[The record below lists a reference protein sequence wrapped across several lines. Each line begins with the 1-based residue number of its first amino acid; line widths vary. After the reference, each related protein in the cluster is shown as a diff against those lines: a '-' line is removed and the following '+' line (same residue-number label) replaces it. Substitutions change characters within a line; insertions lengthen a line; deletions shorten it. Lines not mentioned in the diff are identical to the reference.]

1 MESDVD
7 RHSPRLTDRVN
18 LRSAFTV
25 VAAAAIGLLSGWLT
39 GHSGHDA
46 TVVAAV
52 VPAVIAAGGTAAVV
66 AARREDG
73 GVAEIATALGI
84 VLFCIMF
91 AAGSLYGAM
100 QRKFNIEAETVEAL
114 DKRVRFL
121 EICSEQ
127 QKEINTGRD
136 ALGLP
141 PLPSKYFC
149 EFPQS

>member
-18 LRSAFTV
+18 WRSAPTV
-25 VAAAAIGLLSGWLT
+25 VAAAAVGLLSGWLT

-66 AARREDG
+66 AARRGEG
-73 GVAEIATALGI
+73 GVAEIATAIGI
-84 VLFCIMF
+84 VVLCVTF
-91 AAGSLYGAM
+91 AAGGLYGAK
-100 QRKFNIEAETVEAL
+100 QRKSNIEAETVEAL
-114 DKRVRFL
+114 AKRIRFL
-121 EICSEQ
+121 EICSKQ
-127 QKEINTGRD
+127 QNEINSGRA
-136 ALGLP
+136 ALGLL

-149 EFPQS
+149 EFPK